1 MSVDKNESQ
10 EAQIISVLR
19 FTSLLFENTF
29 GRSIYCSMDRLIK
42 LLDSRKI
49 WIVVATLRLLMVV
62 SKCSR
67 FITQH
72 LNSDVRLE
80 LYGKLMAILEVY
92 LFCKNCMRAQTSIR
106 LIYMSFERSES
117 NDSKIDLFLR
127 FLYRVVA
134 HK

>member
-106 LIYMSFERSES
+106 PIYMSF
-117 NDSKIDLFLR
+117 
-127 FLYRVVA
+127 
-134 HK
+134 